1 MKNQLQ
7 TVVKSNRVVEASYS
21 LTTNEQRILLIAM
34 SQIDSRQTLD
44 PLQGFEVSAND
55 LTQLSDSKTKN
66 EYRDLKAA
74 AEQLLNRIVT
84 INNPFADEKRVTQ
97 LKTHWI
103 SSIAYVPNEGK
114 IRLYFAPHLLPY
126 ISQLTS
132 EFTKYQLQ
140 EVGKFSSIYSFR
152 LFELIQQ
159 WKTAGKREIE
169 IEWLRKCFELGDKYS
184 AIKDFKVRIL
194 DPAVS
199 EINELTSYQ
208 VSWTQRKT
216 GRKVTHLIFT
226 FSEKKPETE
235 KQKRPTKKEK
245 TIYGVPVSEIE
256 KNAKIGESHE
266 QAAGRINRD
275 KVIKK
280 PSPQTQKTAV
290 PVSDLIAKTG
300 IIKPQPVAPVVSSS
314 AAESEAHRI
323 GVINFFISKN
333 KSKYLEEFNNRG
345 CVSIHGISGVVIE
358 ADLKLAGLFD

>member
-1 MKNQLQ
+1 MKNQLE
-7 TVVKSNRVVEASYS
+7 TVVKSNRVIEASYN

-34 SQIDSRQTLD
+34 SQIDSRKTLE

-55 LTQLSDSKTKN
+55 LTRISESKTKN

-84 INNPFADEKRVTQ
+84 INNPFDDEKRATQ

-103 SSIAYVPNEGK
+103 SSVVYIPNEGK
-114 IRLYFAPHLLPY
+114 VRLYFAPHLLPY

-169 IEWLRKCFELGDKYS
+169 IEWLRKRFELGDKYS
-184 AIKDFKVRIL
+184 AIKDFKLYVL
-194 DPAVS
+194 DPAVI

-208 VSWTQRKT
+208 VRWEQRKT

-226 FSEKKPETE
+226 FSEKNAPEGVKTE
-235 KQKRPTKKEK
+235 KPTRDTKTKEK
-245 TIYGVPVSEIE
+245 MVLGVPMSEIK
-256 KNAKIGESHE
+256 KNARPGESEE
-266 QAAGRINRD
+266 QAAARINS
-275 KVIKK
+275 K
-280 PSPQTQKTAV
+280 KTA
-290 PVSDLIAKTG
+290 
-300 IIKPQPVAPVVSSS
+300 APVVSPSLVNSS
-314 AAESEAHRI
+314 LE
-323 GVINFFISKN
+323 VIKVFVQRN
-333 KSKYLEEFNNRG
+333 KENYLKEFEKNRG
-345 CVSIHGISGVVIE
+345 VLIKGVGVVYE

>member
-55 LTQLSDSKTKN
+55 LTRLSDSKTKN

-103 SSIAYVPNEGK
+103 SSVAYVPNEGK

-216 GRKVTHLIFT
+216 GRKVTHLIFA
-226 FSEKKPETE
+226 FSEKSPEGEKP
-235 KQKRPTKKEK
+235 KRITKPKEK
-245 TIYGVPVSEIE
+245 MILGVPVSEIE
-256 KNAKIGESHE
+256 KQARGTESYE
-266 QAAGRINRD
+266 QAAARINREKD
-275 KVIKK
+275 TKKTPIPKTTTATPKTPTETNKEQNDMRIEVIK
-280 PSPQTQKTAV
+280 S
-290 PVSDLIAKTG
+290 LI
-300 IIKPQPVAPVVSSS
+300 
-314 AAESEAHRI
+314 
-323 GVINFFISKN
+323 NKN
-333 KSKYLEEFNNRG
+333 KAFYLEEFNRKG
-345 CVSIHGISGVVIE
+345 FVAIKGINGAVIE
-358 ADLKLAGLFD
+358 PDLKLAGLFD

>member
-55 LTQLSDSKTKN
+55 LTRLSDSRTKN

-84 INNPFADEKRVTQ
+84 INNPFPEEKRATQ

-103 SSIAYVPNEGK
+103 SSVVYIPNEGK
-114 IRLYFAPHLLPY
+114 VRLYFAPHLLPY

-169 IEWLRKCFELGDKYS
+169 IEWLRKCFELGNKYS

-194 DPAVS
+194 DPAVK
-199 EINELTSYQ
+199 EINELTHYQ
-208 VSWTQRKT
+208 VSWEQRKT
-216 GRKVTHLIFT
+216 GRKVTHLTFT
-226 FSEKKPETE
+226 FYEKPPEIEKPT
-235 KQKRPTKKEK
+235 RTTKPKEK
-245 TIYGVPVSEIE
+245 TVYGVPMSEINKRALAGE
-256 KNAKIGESHE
+256 KVED
-266 QAAGRINRD
+266 AAARINRENEA
-275 KVIKK
+275 KSTPPTPVKPAENATRKPKAEK
-280 PSPQTQKTAV
+280 PSKETDKQK
-290 PVSDLIAKTG
+290 
-300 IIKPQPVAPVVSSS
+300 
-314 AAESEAHRI
+314 AARFAAL
-323 GVINFFISKN
+323 KN
-333 KSKYLEEFNNRG
+333 ATKGR
-345 CVSIHGISGVVIE
+345 
-358 ADLKLAGLFD
+358 